1 MDAGKILVAQSNGIY
16 IVKFVGDVRLNLCS
30 TLDKYTDQM
39 FANSDFN
46 TVIIDLT
53 ETQCID
59 STSLGQLAKISILY
73 KKKYEQVPTII
84 STNSD
89 INRILTSMGF
99 DKVFNIIKELV
110 SKIEYLDQQELPQLD
125 AADEND
131 MKNRVL
137 EAHKLLMD
145 MNQSN
150 HDAFQDLVNSL
161 EEN

>member
-1 MDAGKILVAQSNGIY
+1 MDTGKILVAQSQGIY
-16 IVKFVGDVRLNLCS
+16 IIKFVGDVRLNLCT
-30 TLDKYTDQM
+30 TLDQYTDQM
-39 FANSDFN
+39 FASDQFK

-73 KKKYEQVPTII
+73 KEKYGQLPTII
-84 STNSD
+84 STRDD

-99 DKVFNIIKELV
+99 DKVFYIVKEVV
-110 SKIEYLDQQELPQLD
+110 SKVEYLDELP
-125 AADEND
+125 
-131 MKNRVL
+131 MKEVGEQEMKQRVL

-145 MNQSN
+145 LNQN
-150 HDAFQDLVNSL
+150 NKAAFQDLVKSL

>member
-1 MDAGKILVAQSNGIY
+1 MFES
-16 IVKFVGDVRLNLCS
+16 
-30 TLDKYTDQM
+30 DQ
-39 FANSDFN
+39 FK

-73 KKKYEQVPTII
+73 KEKYGQLPTII
-84 STNSD
+84 SNRDD

-99 DKVFNIIKELV
+99 DKVFYIVKEV
-110 SKIEYLDQQELPQLD
+110 ISKVEYLDELPTK
-125 AADEND
+125 AAGETE
-131 MKNRVL
+131 MKQRVL

-145 MNQSN
+145 MNHN
-150 HDAFQDLVNSL
+150 NKMAFQDLVNSL

>member
-1 MDAGKILVAQSNGIY
+1 MDAGKILVAQSQGIY

-39 FANSDFN
+39 FESDAFK

-73 KKKYEQVPTII
+73 KEKYGQVPTII
-84 STNSD
+84 STNDD
-89 INRILTSMGF
+89 INRILSSMGF
-99 DKVFNIIKELV
+99 DKVFYIVHELV
-110 SKIEYLDQQELPQLD
+110 SKVEYLDELPIQT
-125 AADEND
+125 ADEEE

-137 EAHKLLMD
+137 EAHKFLMS
-145 MNQSN
+145 MNENN
-150 HDAFQDLVNSL
+150 HAVFQDLVNSL
-161 EEN
+161 EEK

>member
-30 TLDKYTDQM
+30 TLDKYTDKM
-39 FANSDFN
+39 FESDAFK

-73 KKKYEQVPTII
+73 KKQYGQVPTII
-84 STNSD
+84 STNGD

-99 DKVFNIIKELV
+99 DQVFHIIKELV
-110 SKIEYLDQQELPQLD
+110 SKVEYLDQQELAVEVINEQ
-125 AADEND
+125 E
-131 MKNRVL
+131 MKDRVL

-145 MNQSN
+145 MNQN
-150 HDAFQDLVNSL
+150 NYDAFQDLVNSL

>member
-16 IVKFVGDVRLNLCS
+16 IVKFVGDVRLSLCS
-30 TLDKYTDQM
+30 TLDKYTDEM
-39 FANSDFN
+39 FESDTFK

-73 KKKYEQVPTII
+73 KKQYGQVPTII
-84 STNSD
+84 STNGD

-99 DKVFNIIKELV
+99 DQVFHIIKELV
-110 SKIEYLDQQELPQLD
+110 SKVEYLDQQELAVEVINEQ
-125 AADEND
+125 E
-131 MKNRVL
+131 MKDRVL

-145 MNQSN
+145 MNQN
-150 HDAFQDLVNSL
+150 NYDAFQDLVNSL